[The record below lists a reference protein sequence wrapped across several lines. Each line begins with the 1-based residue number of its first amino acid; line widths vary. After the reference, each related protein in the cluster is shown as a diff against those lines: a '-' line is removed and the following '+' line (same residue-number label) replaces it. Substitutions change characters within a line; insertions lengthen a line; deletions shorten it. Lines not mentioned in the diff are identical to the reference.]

1 MDLTAIRAHY
11 LKKSLV
17 QLQCHH
23 ELELLTSTDPPF
35 NAPHHNTSNV
45 GTSAG
50 SISTLSFLGPPFAP
64 PPKHAPFLD
73 LPFLRFIFRQFVIS
87 FPFLAAAPPDFYSA
101 KLQPFI
107 ASVLARGFG
116 SQYTFD
122 GLLDDKPNQSDGVH
136 NQRKPIAKIERSLS
150 LFFSSAVKLAEPEQV
165 VRLSQSDLDR
175 LEKLGKKRVRK
186 GNDVV
191 FEVNIVGV
199 RTVVDSGRI
208 RSRAHEVC
216 WSHRLFYGNGNFL
229 LGICCE
235 DTKNGLQ

>member
-17 QLQCHH
+17 QLQCHR

-35 NAPHHNTSNV
+35 NAPNPSPANV

-64 PPKHAPFLD
+64 PPKNAPFLD
-73 LPFLRFIFRQFVIS
+73 LPFLRFIFRQFVLS

-122 GLLDDKPNQSDGVH
+122 GLLDDKPNQSDDVK
-136 NQRKPIAKIERSLS
+136 RKPVAKIERSLA
-150 LFFSSAVKLAEPEQV
+150 LFFSSAVKLVEPEQV

-186 GNDVV
+186 ANDDV
-191 FEVNIVGV
+191 FDVNIVGV
-199 RTVVDSGRI
+199 RTVVDSGRM

-216 WSHRLFYGNGNFL
+216 WSRLLFCGNGNL
-229 LGICCE
+229 VLGIYCE
-235 DTKNGLQ
+235 DAKNGLQ